1 MTASGHVPTFS
12 APLWK
17 VWNAPGNR
25 RSGAMVGNLRI
36 PDLAG
41 LVDLIVAQTEI
52 GCAHVVV

>member
-1 MTASGHVPTFS
+1 
-12 APLWK
+12 
-17 VWNAPGNR
+17 
-25 RSGAMVGNLRI
+25 MVGNLRI